1 MLSKPITFPRI
12 KKSGEGWGNHYNS
25 WNFLMQSCCWVL
37 YLGMIIFSRFGFYK
51 KKSNQTDFFIKKQKP
66 KQVQTG
72 LDWFFG
78 LTRFFSVS
86 SL

>member
-1 MLSKPITFPRI
+1 MEFSDAIML
-12 KKSGEGWGNHYNS
+12 
-25 WNFLMQSCCWVL
+25 
-37 YLGMIIFSRFGFYK
+37 LGIILGVIIFGRLSFYK
-51 KKSNQTDFFIKKQKP
+51 KKNNQTEFFIKKQKP

>member
-1 MLSKPITFPRI
+1 MEFSDAIML
-12 KKSGEGWGNHYNS
+12 
-25 WNFLMQSCCWVL
+25 
-37 YLGMIIFSRFGFYK
+37 LGIILGVIIFGRLSFYK
-51 KKSNQTDFFIKKQKP
+51 KKNNQIEFFIKKQKP

-72 LDWFFG
+72 LDWFFS